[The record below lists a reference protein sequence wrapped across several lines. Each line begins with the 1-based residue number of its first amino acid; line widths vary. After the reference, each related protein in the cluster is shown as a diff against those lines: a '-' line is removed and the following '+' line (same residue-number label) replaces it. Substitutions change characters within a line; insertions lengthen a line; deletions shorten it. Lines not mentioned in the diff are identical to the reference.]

1 MFDRYIIEDN
11 SLEAAARVTAEME
24 LDRESR
30 ERIAREEIKARDRVN
45 ITLEEYESMKRE
57 IKSLTASNNEY
68 KRKFILFKDILW
80 LKIDPDTLR
89 FETCDLMQPN
99 RKSKCKIEF
108 EFLRTP
114 EYMKKW

>member
-57 IKSLTASNNEY
+57 IKKLENENHYFKVLFDRIEIPWDKKIILDSVRVYQDDDLMNFTRQY
-68 KRKFILFKDILW
+68 KILFDIDRDELRKF
-80 LKIDPDTLR
+80 R
-89 FETCDLMQPN
+89 
-99 RKSKCKIEF
+99 
-108 EFLRTP
+108 
-114 EYMKKW
+114 